1 MGGNGHQGGVGR
13 VVCIAVASCL
23 SAAAWGQGGD
33 VSSFDIPA
41 QRLDRALNAFARQSG
56 AQLLF
61 STSSAE
67 QRTSQAI
74 KGRLTA
80 AAALAQLLSGSGLH
94 ARATGRN
101 TFTVESGAPA
111 APLKTDSGAGASA
124 DVGAAASVNAGA
136 DVSATASRA
145 AEPVELAAIEVSGD
159 RTHSDLVRPTRQIT
173 VIGRDTLRDLEAGS
187 NNLATVLSKAV
198 PGMADSSHTMTD
210 YGQTLRGRNILVLV
224 DGVPLNTNR
233 DSARNLANVDPNN
246 IEKVE
251 VLRGSSAV
259 YGAGATGGIV
269 SITTRQ
275 PGGAPRAETTFSMT
289 SPLSHLGSGGLGGTV
304 QQFFAGS
311 HGPVEYEFN
320 VDAQHIG
327 SAYDARGHRIAP
339 EPSQGDLFDSNVY
352 NVEGKL
358 GFRID
363 ANQRIVFSA
372 SHYDAKQD
380 TRYGSDPSVA
390 KLTPGTTVAR
400 PKDGLQ
406 LDDQNR
412 IRNTQLNLQYS
423 NKDVLGS
430 EVAAQLYY
438 RNYFTRFAPFDAR
451 AVATRGNNVDQVMQ
465 DSKVFGSRLTITTPL
480 DRAGRTKIQWG
491 ADFNQERSDMPDDIF
506 SSAAYD
512 ASGGLVYRKTGT
524 LTYLPTLTAT
534 SVGGFAQLQHKFSD
548 KWSAEAGV
556 RYEHAS
562 ASFDSFVPL
571 SQLRLAKKYT
581 VPGGSTGYGAW
592 LFNAGVAYAPVPSQ
606 EIYASFSQGFQLPDV
621 GLQLRNATA
630 GFDIHSSS
638 LEPVKTNNYEIGW
651 RGSLGNHADGT
662 LALFYTTSELGDV
675 QSFNNGLI
683 LTRTAERIAGI
694 EATVD
699 YASDDDK
706 WGAGGTITYMQGR
719 ERPQNSANFQD
730 MTGYRIP
737 PLKLTGYLEY
747 RPNPRWSNRLQATFY
762 AARDYRLNDKIG
774 FGRMDVGSYT
784 TVDLISRYQI
794 TKKDRVTVGV
804 ENLLN
809 RYYLPLYS
817 QLMRNSNNTSRLPA
831 AGAVLTASYTHRW

>member
-1 MGGNGHQGGVGR
+1 MGNSGR
-13 VVCIAVASCL
+13 HAGLGRIACVAVASSCL
-23 SAAAWGQGGD
+23 SAAAWGQGGELA
-33 VSSFDIPA
+33 SFDIPA
-41 QRLDRALNAFARQSG
+41 QRLDRALNAFARQSN

-61 STSSAE
+61 STASAE
-67 QRTSQAI
+67 QASSHAV
-74 KGRLTA
+74 KGRMTPS
-80 AAALAQLLSGSGLH
+80 AALDQLLMGSGLR
-94 ARATGRN
+94 AQATGAN
-101 TFTVESGAPA
+101 TFTVERAAPTSPASPKADPA
-111 APLKTDSGAGASA
+111 ASH
-124 DVGAAASVNAGA
+124 AAQ
-136 DVSATASRA
+136 
-145 AEPVELAAIEVSGD
+145 PVELAAIAISDD

-173 VIGRDTLRDLEAGS
+173 VIGRDELRDLETGS

-198 PGMADSSHTMTD
+198 PGMADSSHTITD

-269 SITTRQ
+269 SFTTRQ
-275 PGGAPRAETTFSMT
+275 PGGEPRAETTFSMT

-304 QQFFAGS
+304 QQYFAGS
-311 HGPVEYEFN
+311 HGPVDYEFN

-327 SAYDARGHRIAP
+327 SSYDARGHRIAP

-372 SHYDAKQD
+372 SHFDAKQD
-380 TRYGSDPSVA
+380 TDYASDPSVA
-390 KLTPGTTVAR
+390 KLTPGTVAAR
-400 PKDGLQ
+400 AKDGLQ

-430 EVAAQLYY
+430 EVAAQIYY
-438 RNYFTRFAPFDAR
+438 RDYYTRFAPFDAR
-451 AVATRGNNVDQVMQ
+451 AVATRGNNIDQVMQ

-480 DRAGRTKIQWG
+480 DHAGRTKVQWG

-506 SSAAYD
+506 SPTAYD

-524 LTYLPTLTAT
+524 LMYLPPLTTT
-534 SVGGFAQLQHKFSD
+534 SVGGFAQLQHKFNE
-548 KWSAEAGV
+548 KWSAEGGV

-562 ASFDSFVPL
+562 ARFDSFVPL

-581 VPGGSTGYGAW
+581 VPGGSTDYGAW
-592 LFNAGVAYAPVPSQ
+592 LFNAGVAYAPVPGQ
-606 EIYASFSQGFQLPDV
+606 EVYAAFSQGFQLPDV

-651 RGSLGNHADGT
+651 RGSLGKNADGSI
-662 LALFYTTSELGDV
+662 ALFYTTSELGDV

-683 LTRTAERIAGI
+683 LTRTAERISGV
-694 EATVD
+694 EATLD

-706 WGAGGTITYMQGR
+706 WGAGGTLTYIQGR

-747 RPNPRWSNRLQATFY
+747 RPTSRWSNRLQATFY
-762 AARDYRLNDKIG
+762 AARDYRLNDKIS
-774 FGRMDVGSYT
+774 FGRMDVSSYT
-784 TVDLISRYQI
+784 TVDLISRYQV

-809 RYYLPLYS
+809 RYYFPQYS
-817 QLMRNSNNTSRLPA
+817 QLMRNSNNTSHLPA
-831 AGAVLTASYTHRW
+831 AGAVMTASYTHRW